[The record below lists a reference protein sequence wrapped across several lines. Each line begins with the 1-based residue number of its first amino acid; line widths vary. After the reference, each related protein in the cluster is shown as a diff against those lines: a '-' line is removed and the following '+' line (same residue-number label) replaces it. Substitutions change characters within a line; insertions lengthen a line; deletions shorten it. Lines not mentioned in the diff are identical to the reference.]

1 MMNRRA
7 GRAVLIF
14 VLLLSCTA
22 FAPLE
27 AKTTLRL
34 GTVVPKGSAWHDTL
48 LYLRQE
54 WRRISAGEVDLRIY
68 AGGVL
73 GDETEMVRQVRAGR
87 IQAAALSAN
96 GLSRIDRGVASLQ
109 IPLMLDSYEELDYVL
124 DRIAPKL
131 ELRLEE
137 QGTKHKV
144 LFWTDGGWVRFFATK
159 PVKTMD
165 DIRDMRLFTSAGDA
179 ETEKLWK
186 SFGFNVVP
194 LSATDMLTSL
204 QTGMIDAF
212 DVPPLFAMFDG
223 SFKEAPNMLDLKIA
237 PLIGGVVV
245 SKRAWDGIPAEYRDN
260 CSRPAGGR
268 REAAGRDSQV
278 GSRLNRAD
286 EEAGT
291 QRDRARPSHAR
302 RLAVGGRGNLPEASR
317 QLLPGRPVRRGPAPA
332 RRIPQIQRGLTP
344 VGARI
349 LACRIGIPG
358 DIVGIRSN

>member
-1 MMNRRA
+1 MMNRRSERTA
-7 GRAVLIF
+7 LI
-14 VLLLSCTA
+14 VLLVLSWAA

-54 WRRISAGEVDLRIY
+54 WRRISGGEVDLRIY

-87 IQAAALSAN
+87 IQAVALSAN
-96 GLSRIDRGVASLQ
+96 GLSRIDGGVAALQ
-109 IPLMLDSYEELDYVL
+109 IPLMLDSYEELDYVR

-131 ELRLEE
+131 EQRIEE

-144 LFWTDGGWVRFFATK
+144 LFWTDGGWVRFFAKK
-159 PVKTMD
+159 PVKTLD
-165 DIRDMRLFTSAGDA
+165 DIRGMRLFTSAGDA

-186 SFGFNVVP
+186 SFRFNVVP

-212 DVPPLFAMFDG
+212 DVPPLFALFDR
-223 SFKEAPNMLDLKIA
+223 SYTQAPNMLDLKVA

-245 SKRAWDGIPAEYRDN
+245 SKRAWDSVPDQYRDEMLKAAREAGAKLRDEIRRLGPDSIEQMKKRGLNVIVPDKATLDAWQSEVEATYPKLRGSYCPADLFDEVRRLRDEYRK
-260 CSRPAGGR
+260 SK
-268 REAAGRDSQV
+268 
-278 GSRLNRAD
+278 
-286 EEAGT
+286 
-291 QRDRARPSHAR
+291 
-302 RLAVGGRGNLPEASR
+302 
-317 QLLPGRPVRRGPAPA
+317 
-332 RRIPQIQRGLTP
+332 
-344 VGARI
+344 
-349 LACRIGIPG
+349 G
-358 DIVGIRSN
+358 D

>member
-1 MMNRRA
+1 MMNRRSERTA
-7 GRAVLIF
+7 LI
-14 VLLLSCTA
+14 VLLVLSWAA

-54 WRRISAGEVDLRIY
+54 WRRISGGEVDLRIY

-109 IPLMLDSYEELDYVL
+109 IPLMLNSYEELDYVR

-131 ELRLEE
+131 EQRIESR
-137 QGTKHKV
+137 GVKHKV
-144 LFWTDGGWVRFFATK
+144 LFWTDGGWVRFFAKK
-159 PVKTMD
+159 PFKTMD
-165 DIRDMRLFTSAGDA
+165 DIRGMRLFTSAGDA

-212 DVPPLFAMFDG
+212 DVPPLFAMFDR
-223 SFKEAPNMLDLKIA
+223 SFTQAKNMLDLKVA

-245 SKRAWDGIPAEYRDN
+245 SKRAWDSIPDEYRDKLLQA
-260 CSRPAGGR
+260 SHDAGAKLRDEIR
-268 REAAGRDSQV
+268 RQGPDSIEQMKQRELNVIVPDQATRDAWQSEVEAAYPKLR
-278 GSRLNRAD
+278 GSYCPAD
-286 EEAGT
+286 LFDEV
-291 QRDRARPSHAR
+291 R
-302 RLAVGGRGNLPEASR
+302 RLRDEYRKSK
-317 QLLPGRPVRRGPAPA
+317 
-332 RRIPQIQRGLTP
+332 
-344 VGARI
+344 
-349 LACRIGIPG
+349 G
-358 DIVGIRSN
+358 D